1 MEKWRL
7 ISLTG
12 IILGIIQMLDYFVE
26 GLSDIVIIVLAIIL
40 IFAGLIIRKREK
52 NQEQ

>member
-12 IILGIIQMLDYFVE
+12 IILGIIQHLDYIVE
-26 GLSDIVIIVLAIIL
+26 GLSNIVISLLAIIL
-40 IFAGLIIRKREK
+40 IFAGLIIRRREK